1 MYERERSSDL
11 NKEEAFREK
20 LREVV
25 ELARSQGN
33 EIGQEQVIEAFDG
46 LELSGDQLQM
56 VYDYLLQNKI
66 GIGQHLTPEDYLTKE
81 EQDYLA
87 EYLAAIRE
95 IGEISEG
102 EKEAVFLSAMAGD
115 PDAQRRLTE
124 IYLKEVPE
132 IAKLYAGQ
140 GVYLEDL
147 IGEGNVAL
155 TIGASMLGSQENARE
170 AEGVLAKLIMD
181 AMERHIQENADAKK
195 IDKRV
200 EQRVNLVA
208 DKVQELREE
217 LRRNVTIEELIR
229 ETGLS
234 EKTIRDAIRMSG
246 FKIEGIDIG

>member
-1 MYERERSSDL
+1 M

-20 LREVV
+20 LRKVV

-81 EQDYLA
+81 EQDYLE

>member
-1 MYERERSSDL
+1 M

-20 LREVV
+20 LRKVV

-81 EQDYLA
+81 EQDYLE

-155 TIGASMLGSQENARE
+155 TIGVSMLGSQENARE